1 MNYFVFNPVWVGFTG
16 CMGILWLYLV
26 VWVSADARGVGENQT
41 LWNALFYSVG
51 ALCALLTWAFPL
63 LVVSFPVL
71 FISLISVYAP
81 IRNKRVPAEQKLFGK
96 EHLHNSMVNIL
107 GKFGVRMAKKIPKME
122 EGEGGREIV
131 LATRDGTPLEAA
143 APGRR
148 VKGSVQSNEAI
159 AACKQIIQEAVDNRG
174 TDIHLEPKGGT
185 LQVRYRIDGVL
196 HNAEP
201 LPEDL
206 ALTVVSAI
214 KVLSE
219 MDIAE
224 KRRSQD
230 GHFTA
235 MYEGREIDFRVA
247 TSTSL
252 YGETMAIRILDRARG
267 LMRLQDLGMSPRVL
281 QTLEALGRSSS
292 GMLIAA
298 GPTGSGKTTTLYAA
312 LAEVDAFRQNII
324 TIEEPVEYKLD
335 NVTQVPINT
344 KAGITYANTLK
355 SIMRQDPDVIM
366 VGEIRD
372 AETVRI
378 AMQASLT
385 GHFVLTTLHANN
397 STTSMFRLV
406 DLGIEAHLIASSV
419 KAVISQRLVRVLC
432 DKCRAPYR
440 PSPDL
445 LRRLGLSQ
453 GKVEVL
459 YKAKGCEHCQ
469 GTGYRGRTG
478 IFELLAVNEAVGEL
492 LRQHVSLQQ
501 FRAEARKTGL
511 RTLEEDG
518 IRKAIQGITSLKEV
532 ARVTS

>member
-1 MNYFVFNPVWVGFTG
+1 MNYFILNPIWVVFTG

-26 VWVSADARGVGENQT
+26 MWVGADARSVGEKQS
-41 LWNALFYSVG
+41 LWNAVFYSVG
-51 ALCALLTWAFPL
+51 AFCVLLTWAWPW
-63 LVVSFPVL
+63 LVLSFPVL
-71 FISLISVYAP
+71 FISLVTLYTP
-81 IRNKRVPAEQKLFGK
+81 IRNKHVPEEQKLFGK
-96 EHLHNSMVNIL
+96 THMHN
-107 GKFGVRMAKKIPKME
+107 FGVRVLAKLGVRLAKKIPKSE
-122 EGEGGREIV
+122 EGAASEII
-131 LATRDGTPLEAA
+131 LATKDGTPLEAA

-148 VKGSVQSNEAI
+148 VKGAVQSSQAI
-159 AACKQIIQEAVDNRG
+159 MSCKQLVQEAVDNRG

-196 HNAEP
+196 HSAEP

-206 ALTVVSAI
+206 GLTVISAI
-214 KVLSE
+214 KVLSD

-235 MYEGREIDFRVA
+235 RYEGREIDFRVA

-267 LMRLQDLGMSPRVL
+267 LMRLQDLGMSPKVL
-281 QTLEALGRSSS
+281 QTLESIGHASS
-292 GMLIAA
+292 GMLVAA

-312 LAEVDAFRQNII
+312 LAEVDAFRKNII
-324 TIEEPVEYKLD
+324 TIEEPVEYKLE
-335 NVTQVPINT
+335 NVTQIPINT

-372 AETVRI
+372 AETVRTAI
-378 AMQASLT
+378 QASLT

-406 DLGIEAHLIASSV
+406 DLGIEPYLIASSV

-432 DKCRAPYR
+432 DKCRVPYR
-440 PSPDL
+440 PSSEL

-453 GKVEVL
+453 DRVEVL

-478 IFELLAVNEAVGEL
+478 IFELLVVNDSVGEL
-492 LRQHVSLQQ
+492 MRQGVSLQQ
-501 FRAEARKTGL
+501 FRAEARKRGL

-518 IRKAIQGITSLKEV
+518 IRKAVQGTTSLKEV

>member
-1 MNYFVFNPVWVGFTG
+1 MNYFIFNPIWVVFTG

-26 VWVSADARGVGENQT
+26 MWVSGDARAVGENQT
-41 LWNALFYSVG
+41 SWNAAFYSVG
-51 ALCALLTWAFPL
+51 VFCALLTWIWPL
-63 LVVSFPVL
+63 LVFSFPVL
-71 FISLISVYAP
+71 FVSLVALYAP
-81 IRNKRVPAEQKLFGK
+81 LRNKRVPEEERLFGK
-96 EHLHNSMVNIL
+96 THMHNFMVGIL
-107 GKFGVRMAKKIPKME
+107 SKFGVRIAKKIRTSE
-122 EGEGGREIV
+122 DGSGAAEIV
-131 LATRDGTPLEAA
+131 LTKKDGTPLEAA
-143 APGRR
+143 ASARR
-148 VKGSVQSNEAI
+148 VKGQVQSGQAI
-159 AACKQIIQEAVDNRG
+159 GACKQMIQEAVDNRG

-185 LQVRYRIDGVL
+185 VQVRYRIDGVL

-206 ALTVVSAI
+206 GLTIISAL
-214 KVLSE
+214 KVLSD

-235 MYEGREIDFRVA
+235 RYEEREIDFRVA

-267 LMRLQDLGMSPRVL
+267 LMRLQDLGMSPKVL
-281 QTLEALGRSSS
+281 QTLETLGHTSN
-292 GMLIAA
+292 GLLIAA

-312 LAEVDAFRQNII
+312 LAEVDAFRKNII

-335 NVTQVPINT
+335 NVTQIPINT
-344 KAGITYANTLK
+344 KAGITYASTLK

-372 AETVRI
+372 AETVRTAI
-378 AMQASLT
+378 QASLT

-406 DLGIEAHLIASSV
+406 DLGIEEYLIASSV
-419 KAVISQRLVRVLC
+419 RAVISQRLVRVLC
-432 DKCRAPYR
+432 DKCKVPYK
-440 PSPDL
+440 PNSEL
-445 LRRLGLSQ
+445 LHRLGLSQ
-453 GKVEVL
+453 DKVDVL

-478 IFELLAVNEAVGEL
+478 IFELLVVNDATSEL
-492 LRQHVSLQQ
+492 IRQHVSLQQ
-501 FRAEARKTGL
+501 FRAEARKAGL

-518 IRKAIQGITSLKEV
+518 IRKAIQGTTSLKEV